1 MANDFTVF
9 ASSIA
14 ELYDDYDPNDPEDM
28 RERMMLADAVLMYG
42 LHGVEIE
49 LPKSVKRAFKGLKNA
64 IDNSKNKR
72 EQAKKGGRPR
82 KAKAEPE
89 PEPEPEQKPETEV
102 SESENP
108 GSENGK
114 PRFSEPETEV
124 SESEN
129 PNLTCPSL
137 ALPSLACVDG
147 TRGGDADVF
156 APPTLEECRAYF
168 AANCL
173 SGDPDAFWAYFES
186 QGWVKGNGQPVSNW
200 GALALDWSRRQKR
213 IDADD
218 RARGKPTASE
228 VEAAT
233 FRPTR
238 TPEEALAEQ
247 ERRWASEHPGV
258 DPAKVEAPRGTTASR
273 DRFGLYQDAQRLL
286 AARAACERRAS

>member
-108 GSENGK
+108 
-114 PRFSEPETEV
+114 
-124 SESEN
+124 
-129 PNLTCPSL
+129 NLTCPSL
-137 ALPSLACVDG
+137 ALPSLACDDDARGCADG
-147 TRGGDADVF
+147 FT
-156 APPTLEECRAYF
+156 PPTLDECRAYF

-173 SGDPDAFWAYFES
+173 RGDARQFFDHYAA
-186 QGWVKGNGQPVSNW
+186 QGWTLPSGLPVTDVW
-200 GALALDWSRRQKR
+200 ALARNWSRKQVGF
-213 IDADD
+213 DAD
-218 RARGKPTASE
+218 RKARGGQTSQE
-228 VEAAT
+228 VE
-233 FRPTR
+233 
-238 TPEEALAEQ
+238 
-247 ERRWASEHPGV
+247 
-258 DPAKVEAPRGTTASR
+258 
-273 DRFGLYQDAQRLL
+273 
-286 AARAACERRAS
+286 RASVWKPAETEDDVIAALERELGEAS